1 MTIYRIGM
9 DIIRRNTDY
18 ALRAAVELAGRFG
31 QEPVSTKE
39 IADRQQIPYQLAC
52 KLMQRL
58 HNAGIAKSEMGP
70 AGGFMLSKNPSK
82 ITVRQLVEII
92 QGPVRLNNCRL
103 CRMSRLCVVN
113 PELAR
118 LQGKINEFLDGLTLR
133 QLAATNG
140 APKPARRKRS
150 GSRK

>member
-1 MTIYRIGM
+1 M

-31 QEPVSTKE
+31 GEPVSTKE

-82 ITVRQLVEII
+82 ITVRKVVEII
-92 QGPVRLNNCRL
+92 QGPVRLNNCKL
-103 CRMSRLCVVN
+103 CRLSHHCTVS

-118 LQGKINEFLDGLTLR
+118 LQGKINEFLDDLTLR
-133 QLAATNG
+133 QLADTSG
-140 APKPARRKRS
+140 FKKPAKSKRV
-150 GSRK
+150 GSKK